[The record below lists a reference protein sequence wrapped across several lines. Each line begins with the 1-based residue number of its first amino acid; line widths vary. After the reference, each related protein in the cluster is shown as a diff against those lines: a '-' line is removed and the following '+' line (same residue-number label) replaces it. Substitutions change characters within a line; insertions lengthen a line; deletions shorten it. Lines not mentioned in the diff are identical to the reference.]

1 MQTSSASVV
10 QYIWIATKT
19 FTIDQEHLKLS
30 SSAIKMASTTVKDT
44 NTARLF
50 MQRYGSHFPAG
61 VHTLGGVLFRIVDAE
76 SKSNKTTTVL
86 AAKAAN
92 QLQGQISVGVFAGLG
107 GFGVSIKGEKNN
119 SSGTVEGHD
128 EKTDDVFYT
137 FSSQAMGPAT
147 TNPATFNKMLANN
160 STWAI
165 IDRGSPTAYI
175 PVWEMIRDT
184 DRVFEEAAKHL
195 ENTWRKDEKERMDVS
210 VKNYI
215 ASSSLVQQKS
225 LMYYLKNE
233 QNCFIRFK
241 ATSAQREWL

>member
-1 MQTSSASVV
+1 MQTNSASVV

-19 FTIDQEHLKLS
+19 FTIDQERLKLS
-30 SSAIKMASTTVKDT
+30 ASAIKMASTTVKDAD
-44 NTARLF
+44 TARLF

-76 SKSNKTTTVL
+76 SESTKATTIL

-92 QLQGQISVGVFAGLG
+92 QLQGQISGGVLAGLG
-107 GFGVSIKGEKNN
+107 GIGVSISGEKN
-119 SSGTVEGHD
+119 SSNGTVEGHD

-165 IDRGSPTAYI
+165 IDRCSPTAYI
-175 PVWEMIRDT
+175 PIWEMIRDI
-184 DRVFEEAAKHL
+184 DVVFEEAAKHL
-195 ENTWRKDEKERMDVS
+195 ESTWRNDEEERMNVS
-210 VKNYI
+210 VKIMLRHYHSI
-215 ASSSLVQQKS
+215 KELD
-225 LMYYLKNE
+225 LY
-233 QNCFIRFK
+233 
-241 ATSAQREWL
+241 